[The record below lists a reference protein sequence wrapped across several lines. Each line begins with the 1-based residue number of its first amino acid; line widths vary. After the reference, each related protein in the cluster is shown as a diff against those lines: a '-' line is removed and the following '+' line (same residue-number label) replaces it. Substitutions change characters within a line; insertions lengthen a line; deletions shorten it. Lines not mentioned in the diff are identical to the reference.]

1 MHGESSTVT
10 VDAALEFIRKHAKS
24 PMPFLAVVWFGS
36 PHDPHQAAAED
47 RALYAGQPETDRD
60 WLGEITGM
68 DRAVGKLRAGLRA
81 LGIHENTILWYT
93 SDNGGL
99 RPESTGGRGKKGQV
113 YEGGL
118 RVPGILEWPDRIP
131 AHRATDVPCVTSDIY
146 PTLLEIVGVAMPNQP
161 PLDGI
166 SLVPL
171 IDGKMTARPK
181 PIGFWDHAAGGH
193 STPSAKLMAELLEAQ
208 QAGREVDPHTFG
220 KDAGKITKQYPLDE
234 FPGHAAWLDWPWKLH
249 RIQKKGAPKVELY
262 DLARD
267 PYEKNDLADQQADRV
282 KAMRA
287 DLEAWLTSVVR
298 SLNGEDY
305 R

>member
-99 RPESTGGRGKKGQV
+99 RPESTGGRGMKGQV

-118 RVPGILEWPDRIP
+118 RVPGLLEWPDRIP
-131 AHRATDVPCVTSDIY
+131 AHRATGVPCVTSDIY

-193 STPSAKLMAELLEAQ
+193 STPSDKLMAELLEAQ

-234 FPGHAAWLDWPWKLH
+234 FPGHAARLDWPWKLH

-287 DLEAWLTSVVR
+287 ALEVWLTSVVR